1 MSSLSLLQPSFI
13 VVLPLDFHLRR
24 KMSGL
29 TVPKMSLISQKIRAA
44 NSQRSFKSTLSV
56 LQRQSRHDPGVEGSA
71 WVTKVSLPAPKETDI
86 REALFDAIK
95 TLSDDSLPIPKRPDI
110 SPVEVEWIGAR
121 QSDDSTNPLS
131 EKARYE
137 AMMRDVQTP
146 TTILYARGG
155 AF

>member
-1 MSSLSLLQPSFI
+1 MS
-13 VVLPLDFHLRR
+13 
-24 KMSGL
+24 KL
-29 TVPKMSLISQKIRAA
+29 TSPQMILISQKLRDA
-44 NSQRSFKSTLSV
+44 NLQRSSKSTLSV

-71 WVTKVSLPAPKETDI
+71 WVSKVSLPAPEETGI
-86 REALFDAIK
+86 REGLSDAIR
-95 TLSDDSLPIPKRPDI
+95 TLSDDSLPILNRPDI

-121 QSDDSTNPLS
+121 QSDATNTLS
-131 EKARYE
+131 EQDRYE